1 MPGSTPWEGSSGSP
15 EPIPEGHLVAARFG
29 RHLPAMRLLIRNGT
43 VATADGVR
51 PADVLVDGETVAEV
65 APGITA
71 AADRT
76 LDATGRFVLPGGVDV
91 HTHLDMPYGD
101 AVSADDFASGT
112 VAAAMG
118 GTTTIVDFAVQD
130 RGGTLHAAVAA
141 WQAKAKGKA
150 AVDYGFH
157 AIVTEVTPS
166 VLREMDE
173 LVAEGITTF
182 KLFMAYPGRLMV
194 DDAAIFRALLATAR
208 NGGMVMMHAENGHV
222 IEVLQER
229 ALAEGRTEPMQH
241 ALTRPA
247 LTEAEAAHRAIALA
261 ELAGAP
267 MYIVHVSAAE
277 TADEIAA
284 ARARGRPVY
293 GETCPQYLFL
303 TDAAYREDG
312 ARFIM
317 SPPLRDRRAQER
329 LWRALVDGELQ
340 AVATDHCPFTLT
352 DKHRH
357 AAFTKVPGGA
367 PGIETRLTLLFDARR
382 LPLER
387 FVAVT
392 ATEPARL
399 FGLYPRKGTIAPGS
413 DADIAIWDPART
425 QVISAAT
432 HHMRVDYNPYE
443 GRTVKGVPETVLLR
457 GRVIAQGGSFT
468 GEAGAGR
475 FLRRVPRP
483 L

>member
-1 MPGSTPWEGSSGSP
+1 MRV
-15 EPIPEGHLVAARFG
+15 LV
-29 RHLPAMRLLIRNGT
+29 RNGT
-43 VATADGVR
+43 VVTAEGSAV
-51 PADVLVDGETVAEV
+51 ADVLVDGETIAAV
-65 APGITA
+65 APAIQA

-76 LDATGRFVLPGGVDV
+76 YDAAGRYVIPGGGDV

-130 RGGTLHAAVAA
+130 RGGTLHAAVET
-141 WQAKAKGKA
+141 WQAKAKGRA
-150 AVDYGFH
+150 AIDYGFH
-157 AIVTEVTPS
+157 VIVTDVTPA

-194 DDAAIFRALLATAR
+194 DDAAIFRALLATAK
-208 NGGMVMMHAENGHV
+208 NGGMVMMHAENGGV

-229 ALAEGRTEPMQH
+229 ALAAGRTEPMQH

-247 LTEAEAAHRAIALA
+247 LAEAEAAHRAIALA
-261 ELAGAP
+261 EMAGAP

-284 ARARGRPVY
+284 ARARGLPVY

-329 LWRALVDGELQ
+329 LWRALLDGELQ
-340 AVATDHCPFTLT
+340 TVATDHCPFTLT
-352 DKHRH
+352 EKHRH
-357 AAFTKVPGGA
+357 EAFTKVPGGA
-367 PGIETRLTLLFDARR
+367 PGIETRMGLLFDARR

-399 FGLYPRKGTIAPGS
+399 FGLYPKKGAIAPGS
-413 DADIAIWDPART
+413 DADLVIWDPERPQT
-425 QVISAAT
+425 ISAAT

-443 GRTVKGVPETVLLR
+443 GRVVKGAPEVVLLR
-457 GRVIAQGGSFT
+457 GCPIVERGAFT
-468 GEAGAGR
+468 GEAGTGR
-475 FLRRVPRP
+475 FLPRAPRP
-483 L
+483 V

>member
-1 MPGSTPWEGSSGSP
+1 M
-15 EPIPEGHLVAARFG
+15 
-29 RHLPAMRLLIRNGT
+29 NGT
-43 VATADGVR
+43 VVTAEGAR
-51 PADVLVDGETVAEV
+51 AADVLVDGEKVAEV

-71 AADRT
+71 TADRT
-76 LDATGRFVLPGGVDV
+76 FDATDRYVIPGGVDV

-112 VAAAMG
+112 IAAAVG

-130 RGGTLHAAVAA
+130 RGGTLHQAVET
-141 WQAKAKGKA
+141 WQAKARGKA
-150 AVDYGFH
+150 AIDYGFH
-157 AIVTEVTPS
+157 VIVADVTAA

-194 DDAAIFRALLATAR
+194 DDASIFRALLATAK
-208 NGGMVMMHAENGHV
+208 NGGMVMMHAENGGV

-229 ALAEGRTEPMQH
+229 ALAAGRTEPMQH
-241 ALTRPA
+241 ALTRPP
-247 LTEAEAAHRAIALA
+247 LVEAEAAHRAIALA
-261 ELAGAP
+261 EMAGAP

-277 TADEIAA
+277 TADVIAA
-284 ARARGRPVY
+284 ARARGLPVY

-303 TDAAYREDG
+303 TDAAYRDDG

-329 LWRALVDGELQ
+329 LWRGLLDGELQ
-340 AVATDHCPFTLT
+340 TVATDHCPFTLT

-357 AAFTKVPGGA
+357 AEFTKVPGGA
-367 PGIETRLTLLFDARR
+367 PGIETRMGLLFDARR

-413 DADIAIWDPART
+413 DADLVIWDPARALS
-425 QVISAAT
+425 ISAAT
-432 HHMRVDYNPYE
+432 HHMRVDYSPYE
-443 GRTVKGVPETVLLR
+443 GRVVKGVPETVFLR
-457 GRVIAQGGSFT
+457 GRTVVERGAFV
-468 GEAGAGR
+468 GEAGGGR
-475 FLRRVPRP
+475 FLPRTRRAA
-483 L
+483 

>member
-1 MPGSTPWEGSSGSP
+1 
-15 EPIPEGHLVAARFG
+15 
-29 RHLPAMRLLIRNGT
+29 MRLLIRNGT
-43 VATADGVR
+43 VVTAEGSAV
-51 PADVLVDGETVAEV
+51 ADVLVDGETIAAV
-65 APGITA
+65 APAIQAT
-71 AADRT
+71 ADRT
-76 LDATGRFVLPGGVDV
+76 YDATGRYVIPGGVDV

-130 RGGTLHAAVAA
+130 RGGTLHAAVET
-141 WQAKAKGKA
+141 WQAKAKSRA
-150 AVDYGFH
+150 AIDYGFH
-157 AIVTEVTPS
+157 VIVTDVTPA

-194 DDAAIFRALLATAR
+194 DDAAIFRTLLATAK
-208 NGGMVMMHAENGHV
+208 NGGMVMMHAENGGV

-229 ALAEGRTEPMQH
+229 ALAAGRTEPMQH

-247 LTEAEAAHRAIALA
+247 LAEAEAAHRAIALA
-261 ELAGAP
+261 EMAGAP

-284 ARARGRPVY
+284 ARARGLPVY

-329 LWRALVDGELQ
+329 LWRALLDGELQ
-340 AVATDHCPFTLT
+340 TVATDHCPFPLT
-352 DKHRH
+352 EKHRH
-357 AAFTKVPGGA
+357 EAFTKVPGGA
-367 PGIETRLTLLFDARR
+367 PGIETRLGLLFDARR

-399 FGLYPRKGTIAPGS
+399 FGLYPKKGAIAAGS
-413 DADIAIWDPART
+413 DADLVIWDPERAQT
-425 QVISAAT
+425 ISAAT

-443 GRTVKGVPETVLLR
+443 GRVVKGVPEVVLLR
-457 GRVIAQGGSFT
+457 GRPIVERGAFT

-475 FLRRVPRP
+475 FLRRAPRP
-483 L
+483 V